1 MSDIKFEA
9 GKDDGNKW
17 KEPEL
22 DALAHLVY
30 MHVKADVQ
38 AFSGWVRPEVRSLI
52 HAAPDLLVAVRKAE
66 AIFTRANWLDTGS
79 DPEAVALRE
88 LRAAIAKAAL

>member
-17 KEPEL
+17 EEPEL

-30 MHVKADVQ
+30 MHVKADNDS
-38 AFSGWVRPEVRSLI
+38 FSGWVSPGVRNLI
-52 HAAPDLLVAVRKAE
+52 HAAPYLLAAARKAE

-88 LRAAIAKAAL
+88 LRAAIAKATL